1 MNLGVNTIKIVLLV
15 NKCVVVD
22 VLFTRKNIE
31 LSLHWPGWL
40 QAKWCI
46 QQCSTFIDLSQN
58 LKIYDSIGIN
68 YN

>member
-1 MNLGVNTIKIVLLV
+1 MNLGVNTIKMVLLV

-22 VLFTRKNIE
+22 VLFTSKSIE

-40 QAKWCI
+40 QAKWSI
-46 QQCSTFIDLSQN
+46 LLCSTLIDLIQY